1 MVGFVGLLSGAL
13 AAVFL
18 VFIVML
24 MSFLQ
29 AQLAPT
35 EGVYKLHTSSGLV
48 FPIESHILT
57 NEIFKQMVFT
67 FHHEFGKEPIYV
79 STSCFV
85 GGLLDAA
92 TAKRYATYNYIFVQE
107 RSIQD
112 KDQYNIAEIDSLP
125 MMKHDIKLS
134 NACFVAMK
142 TKEHHEVLLES
153 TDLDIED
160 YKKALK

>member
-35 EGVYKLHTSSGLV
+35 EGVYKLHTESGLI
-48 FPIESHILT
+48 FPVESHILT
-57 NEIFKQMVFT
+57 EEIFEQMIES
-67 FHHEFGKEPIYV
+67 FHLEYGEVPIYV

-85 GGLLDAA
+85 GGMLDAI

-112 KDQYNIAEIDSLP
+112 KDKYSIAEIDSLP
-125 MMKHDIKLS
+125 ILKHNVNLS

-142 TKEHHEVLLES
+142 TQEHHE
-153 TDLDIED
+153 DLIDSRDDIDIED
-160 YKKALK
+160 YKKTL